1 MLKTELENLK
11 KTLADSKKSNNN
23 SSLNSLNHNLNQK
36 IKIYSDEITQLKETN
51 ANTKNSYSQL
61 KASLEQYENSK
72 KTDSQEIDSR
82 KQDIKELQ
90 EKNYELLKNLE
101 NTVSKDHLDNEKQQY
116 ETSNLFA
123 SEKLNTEI
131 KNLEQQNN
139 ELREE
144 L

>member
-1 MLKTELENLK
+1 MLTRLVWLFYFY
-11 KTLADSKKSNNN
+11 
-23 SSLNSLNHNLNQK
+23 HQ
-36 IKIYSDEITQLKETN
+36 TQLKETN

-116 ETSNLFA
+116 ETSNLFT